1 MAISAS
7 FFSIEEN
14 EVAISPPS
22 DLVLDVVKA
31 ADPGSMLAARE
42 KLRTASAE
50 NQASVLTAS
59 NAGFASMLGTGG
71 SDAMK
76 AGVGNVHHAGSA
88 DKVPEVY
95 RKFESSVLSTFFKEM
110 MPKDSEAVYGKGS
123 AGDFWK
129 GMMAEQMAD
138 SVSKHGGIGIAQQVF
153 QQALNKQRV
162 EAPNVDTDQKDRNM
176 ALNMITD
183 FERRTLI
190 TPDASSKTDNDA
202 A

>member
-1 MAISAS
+1 
-7 FFSIEEN
+7 
-14 EVAISPPS
+14 
-22 DLVLDVVKA
+22 
-31 ADPGSMLAARE
+31 
-42 KLRTASAE
+42 
-50 NQASVLTAS
+50 
-59 NAGFASMLGTGG
+59 
-71 SDAMK
+71 
-76 AGVGNVHHAGSA
+76 
-88 DKVPEVY
+88 
-95 RKFESSVLSTFFKEM
+95 M